1 MAGKHLFEQRKPN
14 HYRLV
19 VHRAIP
25 TGNNAVAK
33 KWSDVLA
40 HEGISGKT
48 TLRPSTKTTVM
59 VDSGEVDE
67 FDDPIMVAEIVETVE
82 MGQISDAEK
91 AQIDSGARFE
101 VVGMVKLSGQPTQ
114 ASLSRSATVM
124 YNDWQSKMKL
134 KYNLFG
140 HTQA

>member
-1 MAGKHLFEQRKPN
+1 MAGKHLFEQVKANR
-14 HYRLV
+14 YRLV
-19 VHRAIP
+19 IHRAIP

-33 KWSDVLA
+33 KWADVLA
-40 HEGISGKT
+40 HEGFTGKT

-101 VVGMVKLSGQPTQ
+101 VVGVVKLSGQPTQ
-114 ASLSRSATVM
+114 ASLSKSATRM
-124 YNDWQSKMKL
+124 YNDWQAKMKQ